1 MINFGVTVLN
11 AWRDRFVLTQ
21 GSESRVFSG

>member
-11 AWRDRFVLTQ
+11 AQRDQFVLTQ
-21 GSESRVFSG
+21 GSESRAFSG